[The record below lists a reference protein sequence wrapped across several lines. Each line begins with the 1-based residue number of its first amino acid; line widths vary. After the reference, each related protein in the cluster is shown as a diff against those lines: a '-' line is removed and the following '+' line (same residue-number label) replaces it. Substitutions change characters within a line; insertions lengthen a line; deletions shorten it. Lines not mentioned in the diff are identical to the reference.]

1 MQDDEII
8 LSPAKYKELEHELGH
23 LTTTGRREI
32 AERIKDARAMGD
44 LSENFDYHDA
54 KRQQGFL
61 EGRID
66 NIKQMLER
74 AKIAEYETG
83 GDIAAYGSTVKIHD
97 IAYEEDLEYKI
108 VGVMEADTTQRTA
121 FPTRLP
127 SAKLCL
133 AIKSAKPWKCRP
145 LPAWT
150 STKYFPSLKYFL
162 LPSKLSLTRRVYWE
176 RGNNPT
182 PCVFSFA
189 GLLACS
195 CPLTDCCGDD
205 AAGCRPN

>member
-8 LSPAKYKELEHELGH
+8 LSPAKHKELEHELEH

-74 AKIAEYETG
+74 AKVAEHVAG
-83 GDIAAYGSTVKIHD
+83 GDVVVYGSTVKIHD
-97 IAYEEDLEYKI
+97 KEYDEELEYKI
-108 VGVMEADTTQRTA
+108 VGVMEADTTQNRISNT
-121 FPTRLP
+121 
-127 SAKLCL
+127 S
-133 AIKSAKPWKCRP
+133 P
-145 LPAWT
+145 LGKALLGHKVGEVVEVQTPAGVD
-150 STKYFPSLKYFL
+150 KYEI
-162 LPSKLSLTRRVYWE
+162 LSLV
-176 RGNNPT
+176 
-182 PCVFSFA
+182 
-189 GLLACS
+189 
-195 CPLTDCCGDD
+195 
-205 AAGCRPN
+205 

>member
-1 MQDDEII
+1 MIFQREHAQTMKKDDEII
-8 LSPAKYKELEHELGH
+8 LSPAKFTELEVELEHLQ
-23 LTTTGRREI
+23 TTGRREI

-83 GDIAAYGSTVKIHD
+83 GDTAAYGSTVKIHD

-108 VGVMEADTTQRTA
+108 VGVMEADTSQNRISNT
-121 FPTRLP
+121 
-127 SAKLCL
+127 S
-133 AIKSAKPWKCRP
+133 P
-145 LPAWT
+145 LGKALLGHKVGETVEVLTPAGVD
-150 STKYFPSLKYFL
+150 KYEI
-162 LPSKLSLTRRVYWE
+162 LSI
-176 RGNNPT
+176 
-182 PCVFSFA
+182 A
-189 GLLACS
+189 
-195 CPLTDCCGDD
+195 
-205 AAGCRPN
+205 

>member
-1 MQDDEII
+1 MPSRPPLKKTALIDSRAGLWYDISKGKVTQTIMQDDEII
-8 LSPAKYKELEHELGH
+8 LSPAKYKELEHELEH

-74 AKIAEYETG
+74 AKIAEYAAG

-108 VGVMEADTTQRTA
+108 VGVMEADTSQNRISNTSPLGKALLGHKVGEVVEVQT
-121 FPTRLP
+121 P
-127 SAKLCL
+127 SGMDKYEIL
-133 AIKSAKPWKCRP
+133 AIA
-145 LPAWT
+145 
-150 STKYFPSLKYFL
+150 
-162 LPSKLSLTRRVYWE
+162 
-176 RGNNPT
+176 
-182 PCVFSFA
+182 
-189 GLLACS
+189 
-195 CPLTDCCGDD
+195 
-205 AAGCRPN
+205 

>member
-1 MQDDEII
+1 MIFEREKAQTMKKDDEII
-8 LSPAKYKELEHELGH
+8 LSPAKFTELEAELEH

-108 VGVMEADTTQRTA
+108 VGVMEADTSQNRISNT
-121 FPTRLP
+121 
-127 SAKLCL
+127 S
-133 AIKSAKPWKCRP
+133 P
-145 LPAWT
+145 LGKALLGHKVGETVEVQTPAGVD
-150 STKYFPSLKYFL
+150 KYEI
-162 LPSKLSLTRRVYWE
+162 LSIV
-176 RGNNPT
+176 
-182 PCVFSFA
+182 
-189 GLLACS
+189 
-195 CPLTDCCGDD
+195 
-205 AAGCRPN
+205 

>member
-1 MQDDEII
+1 MIFEREHAQTMKKDDDII
-8 LSPAKYKELEHELGH
+8 LSPAKYKELEVELEH
-23 LTTTGRREI
+23 LQTIGRREI

-108 VGVMEADTTQRTA
+108 VGVMEADTSQNRISNT
-121 FPTRLP
+121 
-127 SAKLCL
+127 S
-133 AIKSAKPWKCRP
+133 P
-145 LPAWT
+145 LGKALLGHKVGETVEVQTPAGVD
-150 STKYFPSLKYFL
+150 KYEI
-162 LPSKLSLTRRVYWE
+162 LSIV
-176 RGNNPT
+176 
-182 PCVFSFA
+182 
-189 GLLACS
+189 
-195 CPLTDCCGDD
+195 
-205 AAGCRPN
+205 